1 MNPDPA
7 KNLNPDPED
16 PLNLDPV
23 PDLSVFKPP
32 DSDSESGSGSRRA
45 LVRIVNTASNP
56 IISDTPWQSI
66 IKNFYYP
73 CRQLCD
79 CQSFRFDLTR
89 FLDRLCS
96 SALPLPARLTVFEQI
111 RRKVATLTEQS
122 FSLNLRPQPG
132 TAGPHGPFR
141 KYKHLL
147 FHS

>member
-66 IKNFYYP
+66 IKKTFTILVDS
-73 CRQLCD
+73 CVIVRALG
-79 CQSFRFDLTR
+79 LT
-89 FLDRLCS
+89 
-96 SALPLPARLTVFEQI
+96 
-111 RRKVATLTEQS
+111 
-122 FSLNLRPQPG
+122 
-132 TAGPHGPFR
+132 
-141 KYKHLL
+141 
-147 FHS
+147 